1 MALKI
6 NNIGE
11 FKYLKM
17 IIELSNG
24 GMRVAID
31 KRICT

>member
-17 IIELSNG
+17 IIDLSNG
-24 GMRVAID
+24 DLRVAID
-31 KRICT
+31 

>member
-17 IIELSNG
+17 IKDLSNG
-24 GMRVAID
+24 GMRVAIY
-31 KRICT
+31 

>member
-17 IIELSNG
+17 IIDLSNG

-31 KRICT
+31 

>member
-6 NNIGE
+6 NKIE
-11 FKYLKM
+11 FKYLK
-17 IIELSNG
+17 IIIDLSNG

-31 KRICT
+31 